1 MGPSTVLLILKSLL
15 PFLKEILL
23 KDRLL
28 RELLLENKVATIL
41 AGCVFFLFI
50 LVAHVSDIA
59 TASAQDNATLK
70 TTNSHLLESN
80 KDLKDRVARLE
91 EELRNLRGS
100 PPSLEGPSEHHVPEP
115 TEPVEKPQPVKKKK
129 KPPQQSLRSQI
140 ELRFKTFE

>member
-1 MGPSTVLLILKSLL
+1 VGSSTVLLVLKSLL

-50 LVAHVSDIA
+50 LVAHVSEIA
-59 TASAQDNATLK
+59 TESARANDGLK
-70 TTNSHLLESN
+70 LTNSHLLESN
-80 KDLKDRVARLE
+80 QDLKDRVAKLE
-91 EELRNLRGS
+91 EELRELRLG
-100 PPSLEGPSEHHVPEP
+100 PPSPEGPSEHHLPQPPEP
-115 TEPVEKPQPVKKKK
+115 VVQPKTAPKKKK
-129 KPPQQSLRSQI
+129 QPQSLRSQI